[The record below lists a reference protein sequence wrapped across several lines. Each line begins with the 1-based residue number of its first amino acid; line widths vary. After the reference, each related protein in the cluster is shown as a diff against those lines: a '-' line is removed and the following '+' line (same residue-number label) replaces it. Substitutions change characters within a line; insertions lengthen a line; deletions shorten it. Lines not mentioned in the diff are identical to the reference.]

1 MLVFLKN
8 PRALLYAILLGI
20 SLFPLLHK
28 SSIDSENVMH
38 KPELFRRELVRLNS
52 IEKVVGYVD
61 SIYDLKTKKNFD
73 TLLFV
78 SILNNVI
85 KERFRYGQS
94 DYSLSENWIA
104 RLSGK
109 LFWPHISAIV
119 NPDDILKRK
128 EGLCSQQTIVFMEAL
143 KRKNINVRTVGLGYK
158 EGPGHFLC
166 EVMYNGEWHLHD
178 VTLEPKWNK
187 ISNHHKS
194 INYYLNNKDSLY
206 AVYQYCWSKKDFNIL
221 TSEIAFGKPNEF
233 PAKNM
238 LLLHR
243 FTLLL
248 TYCVPGA
255 FLLCLILSLLNKKII
270 YKRNASEKKSAALE
284 LIDQHI

>member
-1 MLVFLKN
+1 MLVFFKK
-8 PRALLYAILLGI
+8 PRSLLYAILLGI
-20 SLFPLLHK
+20 SLLPIIYK
-28 SSIDSENVMH
+28 SSIDPPIVIYKS
-38 KPELFRRELVRLNS
+38 ELFSPELVRLNT
-52 IEKVVGYVD
+52 IDKVVDYVD
-61 SIYDLKTKKNFD
+61 SIYDLKTQKNID
-73 TLLFV
+73 TVLFV
-78 SILNNVI
+78 SILSKVI

-94 DYSLSENWIA
+94 DYTISENWIA

-143 KRKNINVRTVGLGYK
+143 ERKHINVRTVGLGYK

-166 EVMYNGEWHLHD
+166 EVFYNGEWHLHD
-178 VTLEPKWNK
+178 VTLEPKWDR

-194 INYYLNNKDSLY
+194 IIYYLNNKDSLY
-206 AVYQYCWSKKDFNIL
+206 AVYQHCWSKKEFNVL
-221 TSEIAFGKPNEF
+221 TSKIVFGKPNEF

-248 TYCVPGA
+248 TYCVPGV
-255 FLLCLILSLLNKKII
+255 LLICLILSLLNKKLI
-270 YKRNASEKKSAALE
+270 YKRNGL
-284 LIDQHI
+284 